1 MNETDTRN
9 IAETLA
15 DVLPKAQLL
24 TTIDTDGLVPGIA
37 IHHYAVPKGAQVVEM
52 KSDLEHYLANPR
64 KTKATAMFGDHTSF
78 LNYVAKHA
86 TEHTVAWCVFNPQV
100 FTLQFMAV
108 IDEHAKGTAGWRLHR
123 ARFDPDMSAEWKV
136 WKAKDGSSMDQLPF
150 AEFLQEHDDDINSS
164 AEGMPTSLQM
174 LQMATEFEANQERKL
189 KSTVRLQ
196 GGGVRLSYVADAD
209 AGTVESMKIFEKFA
223 LGIPIFHGCSPW
235 GMTAR
240 LKYRQREGAVKFYY
254 ELVRP
259 DRVYDHAAMEL
270 INQVREGLGG
280 VPLLMGGIEA

>member
-86 TEHTVAWCVFNPQV
+86 TEHTVAWYAPRS
-100 FTLQFMAV
+100 
-108 IDEHAKGTAGWRLHR
+108 IR
-123 ARFDPDMSAEWKV
+123 ARDVGRVEDVEGQGRQQH
-136 WKAKDGSSMDQLPF
+136 GSTP
-150 AEFLQEHDDDINSS
+150 
-164 AEGMPTSLQM
+164 
-174 LQMATEFEANQERKL
+174 
-189 KSTVRLQ
+189 VRRVL
-196 GGGVRLSYVADAD
+196 
-209 AGTVESMKIFEKFA
+209 AG
-223 LGIPIFHGCSPW
+223 
-235 GMTAR
+235 AR
-240 LKYRQREGAVKFYY
+240 
-254 ELVRP
+254 
-259 DRVYDHAAMEL
+259 
-270 INQVREGLGG
+270 
-280 VPLLMGGIEA
+280 